1 VIDPVVHVALFLAI
15 ALAIVALGV
24 FYGEP
29 DDRRALASLPRRY
42 AVFLFGCGV
51 LVAVMLVC
59 ERVFVALD

>member
-1 VIDPVVHVALFLAI
+1 MIDPVIHVALFLWI

-29 DDRRALASLPRRY
+29 DDRRALASLPRRF

-51 LVAVMLVC
+51 LVAVMIVC
-59 ERVFVALD
+59 ERVFTPLS